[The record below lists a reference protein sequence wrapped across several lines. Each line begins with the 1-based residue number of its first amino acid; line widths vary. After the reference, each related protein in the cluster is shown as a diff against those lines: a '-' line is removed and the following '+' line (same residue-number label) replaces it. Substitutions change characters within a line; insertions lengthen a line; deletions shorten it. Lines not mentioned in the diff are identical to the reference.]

1 MSTWN
6 NLNNAVLCRNS
17 VFLIRRIN
25 IPIKDVL
32 RNDAFINI
40 PFYVSPMSPS
50 EASLDYPRTTHLF
63 YCSSM
68 ITNDM
73 LLTERKWVSLLTGTT
88 FDNTMI
94 DRIARVEIKQMR
106 GLDDNANEYS
116 VLICKC
122 LNDISKGGF
131 LSHTDISKG
140 GSPMISPCLL

>member
-1 MSTWN
+1 MSTWY
-6 NLNNAVLCRNS
+6 NLNIAVLFRNS
-17 VFLIRRIN
+17 VFLIGRIS

-40 PFYVSPMSPS
+40 PFCVSPMSPP
-50 EASLDYPRTTHLF
+50 EASLDYPRSTHLF

-73 LLTERKWVSLLTGTT
+73 LLTERKWVSLLTNTT
-88 FDNTMI
+88 FDNTVI
-94 DRIARVEIKQMR
+94 ERIARVEIKQMR

>member
-1 MSTWN
+1 MSTWY
-6 NLNNAVLCRNS
+6 NLNIAVLFRNS
-17 VFLIRRIN
+17 FFLIRRIN

-40 PFYVSPMSPS
+40 PFCVSPMSPP
-50 EASLDYPRTTHLF
+50 EASLDYPRSTHRF

-73 LLTERKWVSLLTGTT
+73 FLTERKWVSLLTNTT
-88 FDNTMI
+88 FDNTVI
-94 DRIARVEIKQMR
+94 ERIARVEVKPMR

-122 LNDISKGGF
+122 LNDILG
-131 LSHTDISKG
+131 
-140 GSPMISPCLL
+140 